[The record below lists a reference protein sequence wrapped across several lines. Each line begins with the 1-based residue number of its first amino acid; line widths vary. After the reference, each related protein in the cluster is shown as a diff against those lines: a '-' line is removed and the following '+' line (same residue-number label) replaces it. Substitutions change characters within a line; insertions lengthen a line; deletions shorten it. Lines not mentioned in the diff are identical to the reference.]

1 MECVHILY
9 IYMTGTFLQPGDW
22 ILTARVERE
31 KETETEEDKV
41 RDGIRV
47 TWKQREADT
56 RSSFYD
62 LTLEVI

>member
-1 MECVHILY
+1 
-9 IYMTGTFLQPGDW
+9 MTGPFLQPGDW

-31 KETETEEDKV
+31 RETETEEDKV

-47 TWKQREADT
+47 TRKQADT